1 MHGTWNLATL
11 CRAATKAGDSARF
24 AQSLLLVVATLVW
37 INAAHAQPAYPTRQI
52 QLVVTVPPGGAADFV
67 ARMVGAKLADALG
80 QPIIIANR
88 AGAAGT
94 TAAASVAKSDPDG
107 YTLLLNTIATHGIGP
122 HLYANLPYDPA
133 KDFAPV
139 ILLARFPLIMTVTAS
154 LPARSV
160 ADVIALAKAHP
171 GELAFASAGTGGA
184 PHLAGELFKRLAAVD
199 LLHVPY
205 RGSGPAVV
213 DLIAGRVVIMFDAAP
228 SLLPFITSGQVRP
241 LERARRRTRVPGF
254 HRTLLRGMPSFP
266 TRANPTPIFG
276 GSQRPRTMIIL
287 AHRQRKLRGGGPIP
301 HNSMK
306 ALAFAG
312 PCHLEPSSAI
322 PHRGPDR
329 AETVK
334 LLRTYIQ
341 WLVFITPGA
350 WRHLGNHP
358 LARQPPQRNQQ
369 VAGQCYNHGLAGF
382 R

>member
-1 MHGTWNLATL
+1 LIGIMHGTWNLATL
-11 CRAATKAGDSARF
+11 CRAATKTGDSARF

-122 HLYANLPYDPA
+122 HLYAKLPYDPA

-139 ILLARFPLIMTVTAS
+139 ILLTRFPLIMTVTAS

-241 LERARRRTRVPGF
+241 LAAASRERHRLLSDVPTFPELGYDRMDISLWYGIVAPAATPTAVVQRLNGELVKILEGAEIRKSFMDQGADIAGGTPADFAAFMSEERRRWGVVV
-254 HRTLLRGMPSFP
+254 
-266 TRANPTPIFG
+266 
-276 GSQRPRTMIIL
+276 
-287 AHRQRKLRGGGPIP
+287 KE
-301 HNSMK
+301 
-306 ALAFAG
+306 AG
-312 PCHLEPSSAI
+312 IKRE
-322 PHRGPDR
+322 
-329 AETVK
+329 
-334 LLRTYIQ
+334 
-341 WLVFITPGA
+341 
-350 WRHLGNHP
+350 
-358 LARQPPQRNQQ
+358 
-369 VAGQCYNHGLAGF
+369 
-382 R
+382 